1 MRLALDRE
9 AMYASEFP
17 FVEYGLDLQVMAE
30 LEKGIK
36 IERLTRSEYDI
47 NPSKEEQEKVNKYIY
62 KMRSRKCDRIPLEL
76 QGKDNH
82 AYLIQDWV
90 IHRGKGAPRVSR
102 LFQDIARHYGQKDT
116 EHFLNTKTRRRM
128 RHGGIRFAS
137 LGKKHSS

>member
-1 MRLALDRE
+1 
-9 AMYASEFP
+9 
-17 FVEYGLDLQVMAE
+17 MAE

-36 IERLTRSEYDI
+36 IERLTRTEYDS
-47 NPSKEEQEKVNKYIY
+47 NPPAEEQAKVNKYIY
-62 KMRSRKCDRIPLEL
+62 KMRSRKSDRVPIEL
-76 QGKDNH
+76 HGKENN
-82 AYLIQDWV
+82 AYLLQDWV

-102 LFQDIARHYGQKDT
+102 LFEDIARHYGQKDS